1 MMGEKGK
8 YTERF
13 LCEERGAV
21 AIEAGLYFVVFFLL
35 CALLLDFSAVFLN
48 KSYLERV
55 TNSLASVVRER
66 TAFYDEREELSQ
78 DDVDD
83 LYKLASVLL
92 EGSRLADSHY
102 QLVVEAVFFETSPS
116 NAEKTVASTSTQ
128 SFSQGTATC
137 NVPVSITSTQ
147 ITDLSPWHTDGRWL
161 PVYQITVCVPGG
173 ESLFKRLLGTVGI
186 TIGDLAVS
194 NAVIPR

>member
-55 TNSLASVVRER
+55 THSLASVVRER
-66 TAFYDEREELSQ
+66 KVFYNENEAISQ
-78 DDVDD
+78 QDAND
-83 LYKLASVLL
+83 LYALAGVLL
-92 EGSRLADSHY
+92 EESRLADSHY
-102 QLVVEAVFFETSPS
+102 QLVVEAIFFQSSTS
-116 NAEKTVASTSTQ
+116 KKVASTQ
-128 SFSQGTATC
+128 SFSSGTVTC
-137 NVPVSITSTQ
+137 NVPVSITSAQ

-161 PVYQITVCVPGG
+161 PVYQITLCVPGG